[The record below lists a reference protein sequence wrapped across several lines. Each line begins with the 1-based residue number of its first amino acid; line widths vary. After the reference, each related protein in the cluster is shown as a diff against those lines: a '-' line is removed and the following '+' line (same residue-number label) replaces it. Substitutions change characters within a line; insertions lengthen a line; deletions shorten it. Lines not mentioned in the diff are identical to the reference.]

1 MINAININVNFQR
14 GAAPLARPRA
24 RIIPGAGACPLDPGS
39 GVPLPGLFISFNLWV
54 RGIYPGLR
62 TGCVKRNPEFGELFT
77 EDLLKINPRAFRA
90 GVD

>member
-24 RIIPGAGACPLDPGS
+24 RIIFLLVLTSGS
-39 GVPLPGLFISFNLWV
+39 GV
-54 RGIYPGLR
+54 Y
-62 TGCVKRNPEFGELFT
+62 TPEFGELFT